1 MMANPMR
8 VGVMGCASIA
18 ERMVIPAILQTPGLV
33 LHSIASRN
41 AEKAAQFASRFG
53 AKPISSYQELADSPD
68 IDLIYMPLPT
78 GLHLEWA
85 VKCLQ
90 AGKHVLLE
98 KSLACNL
105 AEAETIVDAA
115 RQKGLLVQENFM
127 FAWHRQFSVLR
138 DILASGRLGE
148 IRCIR
153 SSFGFPPF
161 PDASNIRYSSELGG
175 GALLDAGAYTVKA
188 ASLLLGEQVRIKAC
202 SLSVD
207 AARAVDLHGGIF
219 MTAPGGVVVETAFGF
234 DHFYQCNLE
243 VWGSKGKLSAN
254 RIFTAGPG
262 VKPQISLEFQGNT
275 ENIEVEPDNHFANLL
290 SAMVSKIRKGDFEPD
305 YLEILLQASL
315 LDDCRRMAEIDHLP

>member
-1 MMANPMR
+1 MMANPIR

-33 LHSIASRN
+33 LHSIASRDP
-41 AEKAAQFASRFG
+41 EKADRFASRFG
-53 AKPISSYQELADSPD
+53 ASSVYSYEELADSPD
-68 IDLIYMPLPT
+68 IDLVYMPLPT
-78 GLHLEWA
+78 ALHLEWA
-85 VKCLQ
+85 VRCLE

-115 RQKGLLVQENFM
+115 RKKGLLVRENFM
-127 FAWHRQFSVLR
+127 FAWHQQFSVLKE
-138 DILASGRLGE
+138 ILAGGRLGE

-175 GALLDAGAYTVKA
+175 GALLDAGAYTVKV

-202 SLSVD
+202 SLNQD
-207 AARAVDLHGGIF
+207 AARGVDLHGGIF

-275 ENIEVEPDNHFANLL
+275 QHIEIEPDNHFANLL
-290 SAMVSKIRKGDFEPD
+290 AAMASIIQAGDFEPD
-305 YLEILLQASL
+305 YREILLQASL
-315 LDDCRRMAEIDHLP
+315 LHECREMAEIHHLL

>member
-1 MMANPMR
+1 MIQNPLR

-18 ERMVIPAILQTPGLV
+18 ERMVIPAILQTPGLM
-33 LHSIASRN
+33 LHSIASRDP
-41 AEKAAQFASRFG
+41 EKADRFASRFD
-53 AKPISSYQELADSPD
+53 ARPVYTYEELADSPD
-68 IDLIYMPLPT
+68 INLIYMPLPT
-78 GLHLEWA
+78 ALHLEWA
-85 VKCLQ
+85 VRCLE

-105 AEAETIVDAA
+105 AEAETIVNAA
-115 RQKGLLVQENFM
+115 RKKRLLVRENFM
-127 FAWHRQFSVLR
+127 FAWHRQFSVLKE
-138 DILASGRLGE
+138 ILASGRLGE

-175 GALLDAGAYTVKA
+175 GALLDAGAYTVKVA
-188 ASLLLGEQVRIKAC
+188 NLLLGEQVKIKAC
-202 SLSVD
+202 SMNFDTV
-207 AARAVDLHGGIF
+207 RGVDLHGGIF

-275 ENIEVEPDNHFANLL
+275 EHIEIEPDNHFANLL
-290 SAMVSKIRKGDFEPD
+290 AGMVTQIQAGDFEPD
-305 YLEILLQASL
+305 YREILLQASL
-315 LDDCRRMAEIDHLP
+315 LHDCREMAEIHHLL